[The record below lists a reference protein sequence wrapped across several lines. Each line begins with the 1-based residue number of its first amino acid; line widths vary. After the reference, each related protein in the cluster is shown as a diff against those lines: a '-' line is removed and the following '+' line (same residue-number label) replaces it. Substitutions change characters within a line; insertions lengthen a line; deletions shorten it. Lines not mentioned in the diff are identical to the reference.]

1 MEKYSWQLAPGSR
14 QQLFISSK
22 SFYLSAATLL
32 YAKTKEKLRMEEWI
46 EQLQNSV
53 NTLEKLKEYINVTPQ
68 EEEGITTLNT
78 QWGTTPYFASL
89 MVRDDPNCPI
99 RKQVVPSVKEK
110 ENRYGI
116 PNYLIWK
123 ENRAT
128 DEIRP
133 DSIARQYY
141 DRIAFTVTDVCAN
154 YCRHCFRKELVVD
167 RDLKL
172 RMDVEEGLDWIREHE
187 EIRDVLVTGGDPFI
201 LSDERIEY
209 LIRKLREIPHI
220 EMIRF
225 GTRTPIVLPHR
236 ITQSLMKVLSKYHR
250 VPLWVN
256 TQCNHPN
263 EITEKTAQAVYDLL
277 SCGVNVGN
285 QAVLLKG
292 INDDVESFRKLH
304 QKLLTV
310 RIRPYYVFYCEPAPG
325 IDHFRTPVEKGAEL
339 IRDALR
345 GHTTGLAQPMYVIAT
360 NIGKIPLMPDYYLV
374 DKNEKEYTLRNYK
387 GEITTLPNIP
397 D

>member
-1 MEKYSWQLAPGSR
+1 VEQ
-14 QQLFISSK
+14 
-22 SFYLSAATLL
+22 
-32 YAKTKEKLRMEEWI
+32 WI

-53 NTLEKLKEYINVTPQ
+53 NTLEKLKRYVNVTPL

-78 QWGTTPYFASL
+78 KWGTTPYFASL
-89 MVRDDPNCPI
+89 MERDNPGCPI
-99 RKQVVPSVKEK
+99 RRQVVPSVKEK

-128 DEIRP
+128 GEVRP

-141 DRIAFTVTDVCAN
+141 DRVAFTVTDMCAN

-167 RDLKL
+167 RDLQL
-172 RMDVEEGLDWIREHE
+172 RMDVEEGLDWLREHKE
-187 EIRDVLVTGGDPFI
+187 VRDVLVTGGDPFI
-201 LSDERIEY
+201 LSDDRIEY
-209 LIRKLREIPHI
+209 LIRKLREIAHI

-236 ITQSLMKVLSKYHR
+236 ITQGLMKVLSPYHK
-250 VPLWVN
+250 VPIWIN

-263 EITEKTAQAVYDLL
+263 EITEQTAQAVYNLL

-292 INDDVESFRKLH
+292 INDEVETFRKLH
-304 QKLLTV
+304 QKLLAV

-360 NIGKIPLMPDYYLV
+360 NIGKIPLMPDYYIV
-374 DKNEKEYTLRNYK
+374 NKNEKEYTLRNYK
-387 GEITTLPNIP
+387 GEMTTLPNISG
-397 D
+397 

>member
-1 MEKYSWQLAPGSR
+1 MEAWV
-14 QQLFISSK
+14 
-22 SFYLSAATLL
+22 
-32 YAKTKEKLRMEEWI
+32 

-53 NTLEKLKEYINVTPQ
+53 NTLDKLKEYINVTPA
-68 EEEGITTLNT
+68 EKEAISNLNT
-78 QWGTTPYFASL
+78 RWGTTPYFASL
-89 MVRDDPNCPI
+89 MDSASSECPI
-99 RKQVVPSVKEK
+99 RKQVIPSMKETVN
-110 ENRYGI
+110 EYGI
-116 PNYLIWK
+116 HNYLIWK
-123 ENRAT
+123 ENRDT

-133 DSIARQYY
+133 DSIARQYH

-172 RMDVEEGLDWIREHE
+172 RFDVEEGMKWIREHE
-187 EIRDVLVTGGDPFI
+187 EVRDILITGGDPFI
-201 LSDERIEY
+201 LSDNKIEY
-209 LIRKLREIPHI
+209 LVRKLREIPHI

-236 ITQSLMKVLSKYHR
+236 ITDGLKKVLSGYHK

-256 TQCNHPN
+256 TQCNHPK
-263 EITEKTAQAVYDLL
+263 EITEKTAKAVYELL

-292 INDDVESFRKLH
+292 INDDVESFRALH
-304 QKLLTV
+304 QKLLAV
-310 RIRPYYVFYCEPAPG
+310 RIRPYYVFYCEPTPG

-360 NIGKIPLMPDYYLV
+360 NIGKIPLMPDYYIV
-374 DKNEKEYTLRNYK
+374 EKNEKEYKLRNYQ
-387 GEITTLPNIP
+387 GLETTMPTIP
-397 D
+397 E

>member
-1 MEKYSWQLAPGSR
+1 
-14 QQLFISSK
+14 
-22 SFYLSAATLL
+22 
-32 YAKTKEKLRMEEWI
+32 MEEWV
-46 EQLQNSV
+46 EQLQASV
-53 NTLEKLKEYINVTPQ
+53 NTLEKLESFIHVTP
-68 EEEGITTLNT
+68 EEREAIRTLDT
-78 QWGTTPYFASL
+78 KWGTTPYFASL
-89 MVRDDPNCPI
+89 MDPDDPNCPV
-99 RKQVVPSVKEK
+99 RKQVVPSVREK

-123 ENRAT
+123 ENRDT
-128 DEIRP
+128 DEVRP
-133 DSIARQYY
+133 DSIARQYF

-172 RMDVEEGLDWIREHE
+172 RFDVEEGLKWIREHK
-187 EIRDVLVTGGDPFI
+187 EIRDVLITGGDPFI
-201 LSDERIEY
+201 LSDDKIAF
-209 LIRKLREIPHI
+209 LIAKLREISHI

-236 ITQSLMKVLSKYHR
+236 ITEGLKKKLTGFHR
-250 VPLWVN
+250 VPVWVN
-256 TQCNHPN
+256 TQCNHPK
-263 EITEKTAQAVYDLL
+263 EITEKTARAVYDLL
-277 SCGVNVGN
+277 SCGINVGN

-292 INDDVESFRKLH
+292 INDDVETFRALH
-304 QKLLTV
+304 QKLLSV

-339 IRDALR
+339 IRDAIR

-374 DKNEKEYTLRNYK
+374 KKTKKEYTFRNYK
-387 GEITTLPNIP
+387 GQITTLPNIP
-397 D
+397 E